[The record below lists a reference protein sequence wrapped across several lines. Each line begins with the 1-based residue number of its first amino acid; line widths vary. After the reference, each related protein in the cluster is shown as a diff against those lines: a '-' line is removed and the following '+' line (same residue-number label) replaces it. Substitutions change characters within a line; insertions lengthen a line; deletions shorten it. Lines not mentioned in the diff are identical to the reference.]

1 MHELQIADLNHE
13 VESFRRFNSAL
24 SDSMKQ
30 EVVAYFGKLG
40 EDFAQAASEVEPLIA
55 GNKPLVGG
63 EDLMQITGLEA
74 GVRLGRLKG
83 WLHRRQIEDNLGS
96 VDEVLSLIETVD
108 WQSEEPDTWPAL
120 AWP

>member
-1 MHELQIADLNHE
+1 MTSLTNLEDIA
-13 VESFRRFNSAL
+13 
-24 SDSMKQ
+24 
-30 EVVAYFGKLG
+30 
-40 EDFAQAASEVEPLIA
+40 
-55 GNKPLVGG
+55 LVGG

-96 VDEVLSLIETVD
+96 ADEVLSLIETID
-108 WQSEEPDTWPAL
+108 WQSGEPDTWPAL